1 MFAKILTHDG
11 HTRQFTIRDA
21 GAAGWEVLEQ
31 QDDRVTRDVHYTD
44 WHRVERAL
52 AGFELEVAL
61 LEREGWTADR
71 AAAGAAV
78 ASV

>member
-61 LEREGWTADR
+61 LERDGWTTEQAEAGV
-71 AAAGAAV
+71 AAT
-78 ASV
+78 SV